1 MANQTREFDDLPDL
15 VDDIPS
21 NLTSY
26 LSEDDRARVPLGSAI
41 EGRRVLGWRPWE
53 FDGLDG
59 LPDHEMPSTLTFNL
73 GEDDRARVPLGSA
86 IDSRRVLG
94 WRRLP
99 SPETKTDYEPDR
111 EPTQLGFAV
120 IAENL
125 QCGCTG
131 IGVCE
136 IRDVNYGEGGSKEMT
151 GVPYICTALVSD
163 RRCLSERW
171 HKPTDEMEQKQYI
184 PHAKVLV
191 YFKKLTRSAG
201 CIPRSAQIGLRRR
214 ASELNFNLCE
224 EHPSLRSFWDSV
236 DAIDHSFADPDNSQ
250 ALFWAAPRLHRSPI
264 APDNSYALFWAAP
277 RLHRSPIAH
286 VNGPRLDPLIARFLP
301 FNLSSL
307 TSSSVG
313 SYGSQYNL
321 VEQLYRLGLWPSNPG
336 AEPNEA
342 NQDHDYSS

>member
-1 MANQTREFDDLPDL
+1 MANQTTEFDDLPDL
-15 VDDIPS
+15 VDSPS
-21 NLTSY
+21 NLTFY
-26 LSEDDRARVPLGSAI
+26 LSDDRARVPLGSAI

-73 GEDDRARVPLGSA
+73 GEDDRGRVPLGSA

-99 SPETKTDYEPDR
+99 SPETKTDYEQDC
-111 EPTQLGFAV
+111 EPTQWGFAI

-151 GVPYICTALVSD
+151 GVPYICTAPVSD

-171 HKPTDEMEQKQYI
+171 HKPTDEIEQKQYI

-201 CIPRSAQIGLRRR
+201 CIPRSAQIRLRRR

-224 EHPSLRSFWDSV
+224 QHPSLRSFWDSV

-250 ALFWAAPRLHRSPI
+250 AIFWASPPVHR
-264 APDNSYALFWAAP
+264 Y
-277 RLHRSPIAH
+277 PIAH
-286 VNGPRLDPLIARFLP
+286 VIGQGCMDPLIARFLP

-307 TSSSVG
+307 TSSS
-313 SYGSQYNL
+313 YGSQYNL
-321 VEQLYRLGLWPSNPG
+321 IEQLYWHRLGLWPSNPG